1 VPKPNSIRKRA
12 YDIVTCGSAG
22 DARRILSDSCLLDV
36 EDVAR
41 ILHCSVSI
49 LCKWRLLG
57 KGPRFV
63 RVGALVRY
71 RPADL
76 QSFIAA
82 GMSNSTSEESPSN
95 KHETATQRRAAV
107 P

>member
-1 VPKPNSIRKRA
+1 MPKPNSIRKRA
-12 YDIVTCGSAG
+12 YDIVTCGSEG
-22 DARRILSDSCLLDV
+22 DARRILSDSCLLGV

-63 RVGALVRY
+63 RVGSLVRY
-71 RPADL
+71 RPADIEA
-76 QSFIAA
+76 FIAA
-82 GMSNSTSEESPSN
+82 GVSNSTSDGSPMPA
-95 KHETATQRRAAV
+95 E
-107 P
+107 